1 MRWHVHG
8 ERSLYSSEWVE
19 LALVD
24 IEIPGGARF
33 DHHVVRFPR
42 PAAGVILHDPTRGV
56 LLLWRHRFITDTWG
70 WEIPGGNVEEE
81 ETAQEGAARE
91 AVEESGW
98 AAGPL
103 EHVCTFHPTNG
114 VSDQTFHVFL
124 ARSATYVGEPTDPSE
139 SERIEWVTLARLAD
153 LIRTGEVRD
162 GLSLAGLSTALAL
175 GMLEP
180 LASASRVLKTPL

>member
-24 IEIPGGARF
+24 VEIPDGERF

-42 PAAGVILHDPTRGV
+42 PAAGAILFDPSRGV

-70 WEIPGGNVEEE
+70 WEIPGGKVEAD
-81 ETAQEGAARE
+81 ETVEQGAARE

-103 EHVCTFHPTNG
+103 EHVCTFHPANG
-114 VSDQTFHVFL
+114 VSDQTFHVYL
-124 ARSATYVGEPTDPSE
+124 ARGATYVGEPTDPSE
-139 SERIEWVTLARLAD
+139 SERIEWVTIARVRE

-175 GMLEP
+175 GML
-180 LASASRVLKTPL
+180 A

>member
-8 ERSLYSSEWVE
+8 ERSIYRSEWVE

-24 IEIPGGARF
+24 VEIPGGDRF
-33 DHHVVRFPR
+33 DHHVVRFTR
-42 PAAGVILHDPTRGV
+42 PAAGVILHDGERGV
-56 LLLWRHRFITDTWG
+56 LLLWRHRFITDSWG
-70 WEIPGGNVEEE
+70 WEVPAGAVEVG
-81 ETAQEGAARE
+81 ETIEEGAARE

-103 EHVCTFHPTNG
+103 EHVCSFHPANG
-114 VSDQTFHVFL
+114 VSDQAFHVFL
-124 ARSATYVGEPTDPSE
+124 ARGATYVGEPTDPSE
-139 SERIEWVTLARLAD
+139 SERIEWITIARLRE

-175 GMLEP
+175 DLF
-180 LASASRVLKTPL
+180 

>member
-24 IEIPGGARF
+24 VEIPDGERF

-42 PAAGVILHDPTRGV
+42 PAAGAILFDPNRGV

-70 WEIPGGNVEEE
+70 WEIPGGKVETD
-81 ETAQEGAARE
+81 ETVEQGAARE

-98 AAGPL
+98 APGPL
-103 EHVCTFHPTNG
+103 EHVCTFHPANG
-114 VSDQTFHVFL
+114 VSDQTFHVYL
-124 ARSATYVGEPTDPSE
+124 ARGATYVGEPTDPSE
-139 SERIEWVTLARLAD
+139 SERIEWVTIARLRE

-175 GMLEP
+175 GMLP
-180 LASASRVLKTPL
+180 

>member
-1 MRWHVHG
+1 MRWHIHG

-24 IEIPGGARF
+24 VEIPDGERF

-42 PAAGVILHDPTRGV
+42 PAAGAILFDPNRGV

-70 WEIPGGNVEEE
+70 WEIPGGKVEAD
-81 ETAQEGAARE
+81 ETVEQGAARE

-103 EHVCTFHPTNG
+103 EHVCTFHPANG
-114 VSDQTFHVFL
+114 VSDQTFHVYL
-124 ARSATYVGEPTDPSE
+124 ARGATYVSEPTDPSE
-139 SERIEWVTLARLAD
+139 SERIEWVTIARVRE

-175 GMLEP
+175 GML
-180 LASASRVLKTPL
+180 A